1 MRAYGIYKQP
11 FGTWS
16 DDTSLTL
23 CLVDSLITHYR
34 RILSMDI
41 ASESEDNISSSGYVV
56 DSIEAVIW
64 CILTTHSYKEAI
76 FKAINLGNDT
86 DTIAALTGGLAGIL
100 YGCNDIPENWVQCM
114 ARKKDI
120 YELVS
125 AFAKSLFDTK

>member
-1 MRAYGIYKQP
+1 MAVLLRKAAALK
-11 FGTWS
+11 
-16 DDTSLTL
+16 
-23 CLVDSLITHYR
+23 
-34 RILSMDI
+34 RICGRC
-41 ASESEDNISSSGYVV
+41 APQN
-56 DSIEAVIW
+56 A
-64 CILTTHSYKEAI
+64 